1 MDNGRTAPTNDNQP
15 FFTAG
20 QGVDDIDKNTFEA
33 ENNLDT
39 SSSENAEWNIAS
51 TDRNLGAIG
60 DAAMDS
66 HERASKAAQSQEL
79 GEIVDMAM
87 PPSMLNPETLP
98 LVNKNT
104 DNPQKDDSN
113 IDKTEAS
120 AIADTQEAVDDFYRD
135 KISPATLLDRKNKDS
150 DAYREILQGGSNE
163 GANKWFL
170 SVLVFFTTLI

>member
-51 TDRNLGAIG
+51 PDRNLGAIG
-60 DAAMDS
+60 DVAMDS
-66 HERASKAAQSQEL
+66 HERASKAAQSQKL

-87 PPSMLNPETLP
+87 PPGAPSLEALPENSDADDLR
-98 LVNKNT
+98 
-104 DNPQKDDSN
+104 DNNDDTGSRG
-113 IDKTEAS
+113 TETGAS
-120 AIADTQEAVDDFYRD
+120 ATADTLNAVKKFYEGKMDPDTLVVRAQE
-135 KISPATLLDRKNKDS
+135 DS
-150 DAYREILQGGSNE
+150 DIYLEKEFGRKLGEGFTGGT
-163 GANKWFL
+163 KQ
-170 SVLVFFTTLI
+170 